1 MSDCP
6 YKFCSA
12 GIGLNVLDGI
22 DVYELYIN
30 SLVKVNSERVWI
42 HESHRYV
49 TADSPENVPAPMY
62 LSELYDMYLNGQ
74 K

>member
-30 SLVKVNSERVWI
+30 SLVKVNSERV
-42 HESHRYV
+42 
-49 TADSPENVPAPMY
+49 
-62 LSELYDMYLNGQ
+62 
-74 K
+74 